1 MEKELELKW
10 AAENKDKN
18 DACLK
23 LMRSYIP
30 SDIKVSYTLIL
41 RFHGMLKK
49 NQFPALSLSLFLP
62 PPLAWVITSLRNT
75 SQRHLPW
82 IRAPDLNVPHSIPSS
97 PCRCHAFTLLP
108 TLPCLCLG
116 VKTWCP
122 CARRTLWQRRWRER
136 WKARAS
142 STRPQ
147 SASGSVVSV
156 VLIEDYAKAP
166 PPNGSTRGAP
176 IASQCALLPPDVYL
190 LEDYLR
196 CSREGWP

>member
-62 PPLAWVITSLRNT
+62 PPSHGSL
-75 SQRHLPW
+75 H
-82 IRAPDLNVPHSIPSS
+82 H
-97 PCRCHAFTLLP
+97 
-108 TLPCLCLG
+108 
-116 VKTWCP
+116 
-122 CARRTLWQRRWRER
+122 
-136 WKARAS
+136 
-142 STRPQ
+142 
-147 SASGSVVSV
+147 
-156 VLIEDYAKAP
+156 
-166 PPNGSTRGAP
+166 
-176 IASQCALLPPDVYL
+176 
-190 LEDYLR
+190 
-196 CSREGWP
+196 